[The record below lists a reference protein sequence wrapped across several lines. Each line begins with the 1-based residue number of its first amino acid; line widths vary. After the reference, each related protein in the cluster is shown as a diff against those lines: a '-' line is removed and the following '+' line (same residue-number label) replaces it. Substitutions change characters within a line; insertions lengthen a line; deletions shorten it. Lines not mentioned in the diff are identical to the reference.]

1 MLQTSLFG
9 VCRNLVFRFA
19 MFGTLL
25 SPLLCA
31 AVTPSADFYVSP
43 RGGDDA
49 WSGTRP
55 NPTPDH
61 TDGPFATLG
70 RAQKAV
76 RELRKKRRAGEIR
89 VVLRGGRYVLS
100 DTLKFTAA
108 DSGARGAPVVYRAA
122 DGEDVWFSGGVSVRP
137 ALFKPVTDP
146 RVLALLPEEARGH
159 VLAVNLADAGAT
171 DYVKELPDRFS
182 GFTRVEPQFI
192 QVFCNGRQMQWARWP
207 NTGFAKF
214 AEIIDPGS
222 GLRDY
227 KAMLAKKYRPAIFS
241 YTGDRPERWSVKRG
255 VWMMGFWARAYL
267 CTAVRAGKIDT
278 EKKQITWKVPL
289 HYGLDT
295 WGAKRWYA
303 FNLIEELD
311 TPGEWYLD
319 RKKGILYFWP
329 PAPIERCA
337 VMVTRLKE
345 PMLLFDNASY
355 ITFRGVGFEGGRG
368 DAVVVK
374 NGENVE
380 LIACEVRNIGRHA
393 VQLLG
398 GHGHKV
404 IGCDI
409 HHVGYSGIIM
419 NGGDRKTLEPAGF
432 EAVNNHIHHTNTVK
446 RTHASPVN
454 MRGVGML
461 LAHNLIHHVPH
472 SAVFYGGNDLVMEYN
487 DVYWCHYETS
497 EGGVFYTGYNWT
509 YRGNVIRYNYIH
521 HINDS
526 LDGSPTGV
534 NVVHLDDCVGGTT
547 FRGNVVY
554 RVGRGVSMCG
564 GPFNVVDNNL
574 FIDCQVG
581 ASLSD
586 RGRVWWTWTRQP
598 DGTVTARDTRASHG
612 YSTNNGLLRSL
623 NQVPYDRPPYTKYP
637 HMAELLKVPDEDLG
651 APLWN
656 VITHNISINGPV
668 VQVSKRIKPHWATI
682 ENNWNGPDDGD
693 PGIVAPYA
701 GDYRL
706 KPGAPARKI
715 GFKPVPF
722 EKIGLVNDGTRRTWP
737 VHAEPPP
744 ADYKP
749 AWLRRRDMEK
759 RMPGGLPVVAV
770 RRVSAPITVDGT
782 VKPEEWTPGE
792 KRTVGVNRYK
802 PEKLEWDASGGRAKS
817 PSTVYLEVDDD
828 NLYVAFINDVPA
840 KGGIVGGR
848 TWGRSDAVE
857 VALAVAS
864 GPEVGPI
871 MIWRGYTDGFFE
883 TSGEAGAPKAVVE
896 RARRGVAYGADVSSK
911 TRWSAEFKIPF
922 AAIGIDPKKLN
933 PRLLFSLAVRKVS
946 GNQWVTWKS
955 APGFSWD
962 VRKSGILWLTPFG
975 DITFNGAVRSWA
987 RCEIQAAGRNHTP
1000 LMDAGKGCSVREWAK
1015 PIGCRLA
1022 AKSPE
1027 LGVKWVPFTFTFV
1040 PRADG
1045 RVRLE
1050 LRGRPLRSTL
1060 QKDRFIPVWTY
1071 WDDLRVTGATLVNG
1085 DFEQAAAKRAGPAG
1099 WIASHQALWVAAP
1112 GVAASGKRC
1121 VKTWFLG
1128 TMSQEITVKKGV
1140 PVTVKCQVRGE
1151 AAEAVADSADP
1162 GRIEKLEPHWFVKAD
1177 PENTGL
1183 KQGWMKPDIDMS
1195 GWKPDA
1201 VDPRRGNLPAAAR
1214 IKGRLWCRKELVLTP
1229 ADRKRRHVWML
1240 FPAVDEEARL
1250 YVNGR
1255 LAVEHTAAKTGLPPG
1270 KLWNTPFAVDVKPFA
1285 DSAGKVMLALRI
1297 ATPTPGGGLRKPP
1310 LLLATDA
1317 PADADIL
1324 YETAVQQHLLKPRA
1338 RDYARADIPP
1348 VPPAADEAEF
1358 GKRIQRTMALLATST
1373 PEHRNRVRILF
1384 YGQSIVAG
1392 IHVSEIVNTLRR
1404 RFPWAVIEAENRAIG
1419 GFTAPSLIR
1428 TAYHDLYPYCA
1439 DLVIFHVYGGEKTGQ
1454 LEDII
1459 RGMREQMTADIMVFT
1474 HQIAW
1479 NQDPAAL
1486 EHRTASDDASA
1497 EKMRELAAKY
1507 DLELVEVRNEW
1518 RAYLKANKLPIRE
1531 LIGDKVHS
1539 NVHPNAEGHTLLA
1552 RLILRHFRFH
1562 PDNPNRYAS
1571 AIRTVVPGDPA
1582 ITFTGEPWSRKG
1594 EGVVG
1599 VSRNNALRLTFTGNR
1614 VDVLLM
1620 PPPAGMKNGTARILI
1635 DGKPPAAYP
1644 ELLRC
1649 TRPSAAPFVWWPGL
1663 KQVRLGDHPVPEEW
1677 RLTLKNV
1684 DVDKGTFE
1692 FDLEGSKTG
1701 PDGHGVRGKPFVSES
1716 GRILIEPNDFQVI
1729 WALRYRKKSC
1739 PENFRITWEVIPLYK
1754 DPWRPSPVP
1763 FPNVEERDTLV
1774 TLLPFGRHTLEI
1786 VPEGDGAVPVKAV
1799 RIHRPPLAGP
1809 PK

>member
-1 MLQTSLFG
+1 MRVNHPDNCQSQATHLSVFG
-9 VCRNLVFRFA
+9 VLLI
-19 MFGTLL
+19 TLF
-25 SPLLCA
+25 CGA
-31 AVTPSADFYVSP
+31 APPSADFYVSP
-43 RGGDDA
+43 QGNDA

-55 NPTPDH
+55 DPVPER
-61 TDGPFATLG
+61 TDGPFATLE
-70 RAQKAV
+70 RARKAV
-76 RELRKKRRAGEIR
+76 RELRNRPGPRRPREIR
-89 VVLRGGRYVLS
+89 IVLRGGRY
-100 DTLKFTAA
+100 TLPGTLEFAAA
-108 DSGARGAPVVYRAA
+108 DSGAPGAPVVYCAA
-122 DGEDVWFSGGVSVRP
+122 DGEDVWLSGGAPVPSR
-137 ALFKPVTDP
+137 LFKPVTDP
-146 RVLALLPEEARGH
+146 GVLALLPERARGH
-159 VLAVNLADAGAT
+159 VLAASLADAGVT
-171 DYVKELPDRFS
+171 DYVKQVPDRFS
-182 GFTRVEPQFI
+182 GFTKVEPEFI

-207 NTGFAKF
+207 NQGFAKF

-227 KAMLAKKYRPAIFS
+227 KARLAKKYRPAVFS
-241 YTGDRPERWSVKRG
+241 YTGDRPARWNVERG

-311 TPGEWYLD
+311 APGEWYLD
-319 RKKGILYFWP
+319 REKGILYFWP
-329 PAPIERCA
+329 PAPIEQCA
-337 VMVTRLKE
+337 VMVTRLE
-345 PMLLFDNASY
+345 GPMLLFDNASH
-355 ITFRGVGFEGGRG
+355 ITFRGIRFEGGRG

-374 NGENVE
+374 KGEGVK
-380 LIACEVRNIGRHA
+380 LVACEVRNIGRHA

-419 NGGDRKTLEPAGF
+419 SGGNRRTLEPAGF

-461 LAHNLIHHVPH
+461 LAHNLIHHAPH
-472 SAVFYGGNDLVMEYN
+472 SAVFYGGNDLIMEYN
-487 DVYWCHYETS
+487 EVYWCHYETS

-509 YRGNVIRYNYIH
+509 NRGNEIRYNYIH

-534 NVVHLDDCVGGTT
+534 NVVHLDDCVSGTT

-581 ASLSD
+581 AALSD
-586 RGRVWWTWTRQP
+586 RGRAWWTWTRQP

-612 YSTNNGLLRSL
+612 YSTSNGLLRSL
-623 NQVPYDRPPYTKYP
+623 KQVPYDRPPYTKYP
-637 HMAELLKVPDEDLG
+637 HMAELLKVPDDDLG

-656 VITHNISINGPV
+656 VITRNISINGPV
-668 VQVSKRIKPHWATI
+668 MQISRRIKPHWATI

-693 PGIVAPYA
+693 PGVVAPYA

-706 KPGAPARKI
+706 KPDAPARKI
-715 GFKPVPF
+715 GFKPIPF
-722 EKIGLVNDGTRRTWP
+722 AKIGLVNDGTRRTWP
-737 VHAEPPP
+737 VRAEPPP

-749 AWLRRRDMEK
+749 EWLIRRDMEK

-770 RRVSAPITVDGT
+770 RRTSAPIKIDGT
-782 VKPEEWTPGE
+782 VNPEEWTPGE
-792 KRTVGVNRYK
+792 KRTVSVNRYK
-802 PEKLEWDASGGRAKS
+802 AERLEWDAGGGRAKN

-828 NLYVAFINDVPA
+828 NLYAAFINDVPA
-840 KGGIVGGR
+840 KGGVVGGR

-857 VALAVAS
+857 VALAVTS
-864 GPEVGPI
+864 GLEVGPI
-871 MIWRGYTDGFFE
+871 LIWRGYTDGFFE
-883 TSGEAGAPKAVVE
+883 TSDEAGAPKRALE
-896 RARRGVAYGADVSSK
+896 QARRGVAYGARILTK
-911 TRWSAEFKIPF
+911 TRWTAEFKIPF
-922 AAIGIDPKKLN
+922 AAIGIEPKKMS

-955 APGFSWD
+955 ARGYSWD
-962 VRKSGILWLTPFG
+962 VRKSGILWLAPFG
-975 DITFNGAVRSWA
+975 DITLNGAVRSWA
-987 RCEIQAAGRNHTP
+987 RCEIQAAGKDHTP
-1000 LMDAGKGCSVREWAK
+1000 LMDAGRGCVVLEWAK
-1015 PIGCRLA
+1015 PVGRRLS

-1027 LGVKWVPFTFTFV
+1027 LGVKWVPFRFTFV
-1040 PRADG
+1040 PKADG

-1050 LRGRPLRSTL
+1050 LRGRPLESKLR
-1060 QKDRFIPVWTY
+1060 KNKFIPVWTY

-1085 DFEQAAAKRAGPAG
+1085 DFEQGDAARAGPVG
-1099 WIASHQALWVAAP
+1099 WHASPQALWVAVP
-1112 GVAASGKRC
+1112 GVAASGRRC

-1128 TMSQEITVKKGV
+1128 AVSQEITVKKDV
-1140 PVTVKCQVRGE
+1140 PVTVTCQVRGE
-1151 AAEAVADSADP
+1151 AMEVLADSADAD
-1162 GRIEKLEPHWFVKAD
+1162 GLEKLDSHWLVKAD

-1183 KQGWMKPDIDMS
+1183 KQGWMNPDLDTG
-1195 GWKPDA
+1195 GWTADA
-1201 VDPRRGNLPAAAR
+1201 VDPRRGDLPAAAR
-1214 IKGRLWCRKELVLTP
+1214 IKGWLWCRKELVLTP
-1229 ADRKRRHVWML
+1229 TQRKRKHVWVL
-1240 FPAVDEEARL
+1240 FPAVDEEAWL
-1250 YVNGR
+1250 YANGR
-1255 LAVEHTAAKTGLPPG
+1255 PAVEHTAAKTGVPPG
-1270 KLWNTPFAVDVKPFA
+1270 KLWNTPFVVDVKPFA
-1285 DSAGKVMLALRI
+1285 DSAGKVTLALRV
-1297 ATPTPGGGLRKPP
+1297 ATPTAGGGLRKPP
-1310 LLLATDA
+1310 VLLATDA
-1317 PADADIL
+1317 PADAEIL
-1324 YETAVQQHLLKPRA
+1324 YEAAVQQGLLKPRA
-1338 RDYARADIPP
+1338 RDFARADIPP
-1348 VPPAADEAEF
+1348 LPPASAAAEF
-1358 GKRIQRTMALLATST
+1358 GKRIQRTMILLAAST
-1373 PEHRNRVRILF
+1373 PEHRNRVRVLF

-1392 IHVSEIVNTLRR
+1392 MHVAEIVNTLRR

-1454 LEDII
+1454 LEGII

-1479 NQDPAAL
+1479 VDTPDGL
-1486 EHRTASDDASA
+1486 ERRTASDDASA

-1518 RAYLKANKLPIRE
+1518 RAYLKANNIPVNE
-1531 LIGDKVHS
+1531 LMGDKKHS
-1539 NVHPNAEGHTLLA
+1539 NVHPNVEGHTLLA
-1552 RLILRHFRFH
+1552 KLILRHFRYH
-1562 PDNPNRYAS
+1562 PDNPNPYAS

-1582 ITFTGEPWSRKG
+1582 ITFTGNAWPRQEEGMVGTSR
-1594 EGVVG
+1594 E
-1599 VSRNNALRLTFTGNR
+1599 SALRITFTGNR
-1614 VDVLLM
+1614 VDVLTM
-1620 PPPAGMKNGTARILI
+1620 PAPGARSGTARILI

-1663 KQVRLGDHPVPEEW
+1663 KQVTLGDHPIPEKW
-1677 RLTLKNV
+1677 TLTLKNV
-1684 DVDKGTFE
+1684 DVEKGV
-1692 FDLEGSKTG
+1692 FDFDIAGSKTG
-1701 PDGHGVRGKPFVSES
+1701 PDGRGVRGKPFVSDS
-1716 GRILIEPNDFQVI
+1716 GRIHIEPSDFQVI
-1729 WALRYRKKSC
+1729 GALRYRKKSC
-1739 PENFRITWEVIPLYK
+1739 PENFRITWEVVPLYK
-1754 DPWRPSPVP
+1754 DPWKPSPVP
-1763 FPNVEERDTLV
+1763 FPNIEERDTVV

-1786 VPEGDGAVPVKAV
+1786 VPGGDGPIPIKAV
-1799 RIHRPPLAGP
+1799 RVHRPPSAR
-1809 PK
+1809 